1 MTDLIG
7 IGVSGLSAYQ
17 RALATTSNN
26 VANLQTEG
34 YVRQRAVLASSGQ
47 DGGSKISIGTG
58 VRFAEVQ
65 RLYDRFAEENL
76 QRAGSMLE
84 AEAGLL
90 KELQALQDAIGSSE
104 VGLHGAF
111 QDFFDGARELEA
123 APASA
128 GARAGFLAKAEGLA
142 ARVNKPYGRATRDCR
157 SSRHS
162 TSSCCG
168 KDHRRNSRCSCS
180 ISVITR
186 SANSRV
192 GSA

>member
-90 KELQALQDAIGSSE
+90 KELQALQDAIG
-104 VGLHGAF
+104 
-111 QDFFDGARELEA
+111 
-123 APASA
+123 
-128 GARAGFLAKAEGLA
+128 
-142 ARVNKPYGRATRDCR
+142 
-157 SSRHS
+157 
-162 TSSCCG
+162 
-168 KDHRRNSRCSCS
+168 
-180 ISVITR
+180 
-186 SANSRV
+186 
-192 GSA
+192 

>member
-76 QRAGSMLE
+76 QRAS
-84 AEAGLL
+84 
-90 KELQALQDAIGSSE
+90 GSSKE
-104 VGLHGAF
+104 GHL
-111 QDFFDGARELEA
+111 
-123 APASA
+123 AS
-128 GARAGFLAKAEGLA
+128 
-142 ARVNKPYGRATRDCR
+142 
-157 SSRHS
+157 SSTLRWLPH
-162 TSSCCG
+162 
-168 KDHRRNSRCSCS
+168 
-180 ISVITR
+180 
-186 SANSRV
+186 
-192 GSA
+192 